1 MSAFLGPIHHWLY
14 NKIRL
19 QDQLTQ
25 EMLQFADKEGLT
37 NVRESVDSTYGK
49 MPEGNLEDLIDENN
63 IHGWLQ
69 GKITLVENRFAA
81 VVTAILAQKPEAKE
95 AMGLLAY
102 DFGQSHSAL
111 TGENNAKDA
120 YQLLNDSLID
130 GMPCDHVN
138 MLISAEDDRVEW
150 KRTQCVHAPYW
161 TANEGD
167 INVYYE
173 LRNQLVAGMLAASG
187 LKLIADA
194 EGNYVIS
201 K

>member
-14 NKIRL
+14 KKIQL
-19 QDQLTQ
+19 QDQLTNQ
-25 EMLQFADKEGLT
+25 MLQFADKEGL
-37 NVRESVDSTYGK
+37 VQIRESVDATYGK
-49 MPEGNLEDLIDENN
+49 MSEGNLEDLIDENN

-69 GKITLVENRFAA
+69 GKITLVENRYAA
-81 VVTAILAQKPEAKE
+81 VVTAILAEKPEVKKV
-95 AMGLLAY
+95 MGELAY
-102 DFGQSHSAL
+102 DFGKAHSAL
-111 TGENNAKDA
+111 TGDNNAKDA

-138 MLISAEDDRVEW
+138 MLISAEDERVEW

-161 TANEGD
+161 TANDGD

-187 LKLIADA
+187 LKLTADA

-201 K
+201 R

>member
-14 NKIRL
+14 KKIQL
-19 QDQLTQ
+19 QDQLTNQ
-25 EMLQFADKEGLT
+25 MLQFADKEGL
-37 NVRESVDSTYGK
+37 VQIRESVDATYGK
-49 MPEGNLEDLIDENN
+49 MSEGNLEDLIDENN

-69 GKITLVENRFAA
+69 GKITLVENRYAA
-81 VVTAILAQKPEAKE
+81 VVTAILAEKPEVKKV
-95 AMGLLAY
+95 MGELAY
-102 DFGQSHSAL
+102 DVGKAHSAL
-111 TGENNAKDA
+111 TGDNNAKDA

-138 MLISAEDDRVEW
+138 MLISAEDERVEW

-161 TANEGD
+161 TANDGD

-187 LKLIADA
+187 LKLTADA

-201 K
+201 R